1 MMFFAVLVTACTGKL
16 DHLEPGQGGEP
27 YRLDLRA
34 SCVDEFCVGR
44 STYAAAESI
53 MGVSDGCSS
62 DFSDIL
68 ETAIIFCDWST
79 GVSIAFDDENR
90 SGVLGESEV
99 ALYLRVDS
107 PWDGTSAQ
115 GLGVGSSI
123 GDFVGIYGEPDQ
135 DVGINLFWIED
146 SFSIWDNDD
155 DGLVDGIVL
164 F

>member
-1 MMFFAVLVTACTGKL
+1 
-16 DHLEPGQGGEP
+16 
-27 YRLDLRA
+27 
-34 SCVDEFCVGR
+34 
-44 STYAAAESI
+44 
-53 MGVSDGCSS
+53 MGASDGCSS

-135 DVGINLFWIED
+135 DWGTNLFWVED
-146 SFSIWDNDD
+146 SFSIWDNGD
-155 DGLVDGIVL
+155 DGLVDEIVL